1 MKKLI
6 TSMIDTIQ
14 YNPLTTSVFDLE
26 QEKNDLPVLRPSLV
40 LFTTLVL
47 SSGQIFLVLR
57 SIFIQEMKY
66 TFVEI
71 VKKPHMYVK
80 YN

>member
-14 YNPLTTSVFDLE
+14 YNPFDLE

-40 LFTTLVL
+40 LFTSTFKRAKFF
-47 SSGQIFLVLR
+47 SS
-57 SIFIQEMKY
+57 
-66 TFVEI
+66 
-71 VKKPHMYVK
+71 
-80 YN
+80 

>member
-26 QEKNDLPVLRPSLV
+26 QEKNDLPVLRHSLV
-40 LFTTLVL
+40 LFTSTFKRAIFF
-47 SSGQIFLVLR
+47 SS
-57 SIFIQEMKY
+57 
-66 TFVEI
+66 
-71 VKKPHMYVK
+71 
-80 YN
+80 

>member
-6 TSMIDTIQ
+6 TNMIDTIQ

-40 LFTTLVL
+40 LFTSTFKRAKFF
-47 SSGQIFLVLR
+47 SS
-57 SIFIQEMKY
+57 
-66 TFVEI
+66 
-71 VKKPHMYVK
+71 
-80 YN
+80 

>member
-26 QEKNDLPVLRPSLV
+26 QEKNDLPVLRHSLV
-40 LFTTLVL
+40 CYLLVL
-47 SSGQIFLVLR
+47 SSGQNFLVLR

-66 TFVEI
+66 TCLWKSLKSHI
-71 VKKPHMYVK
+71 CM
-80 YN
+80 

>member
-26 QEKNDLPVLRPSLV
+26 QEKMICRFYGLLWCYL
-40 LFTTLVL
+40 LVL

-71 VKKPHMYVK
+71 VKKSHMYVK